1 MKKPRPLSAIGRVR
15 AFVKSNPG
23 ATTADICAA
32 VNVQPQDIHNY
43 NHQSKRKPKPLVEV
57 EVEDRGVPIIRHE
70 VIMLHR
76 EVESLKHQIVGYQAV
91 ISYLENQLGMKS
103 TSHGSPV

>member
-15 AFVKSNPG
+15 AFITSNPG
-23 ATTADICAA
+23 ATTAEICAA
-32 VNVQPQDIHNY
+32 ANVKPQDVY
-43 NHQSKRKPKPLVEV
+43 NFDYKLKKILLPAI
-57 EVEDRGVPIIRHE
+57 EDRGVPIIRHE

-76 EVESLKHQIVGYQAV
+76 EVDSLKHQIVGYQAV

>member
-1 MKKPRPLSAIGRVR
+1 MKTPRPLSAQGRIR

-23 ATTADICAA
+23 ATTAEICAA
-32 VNVQPQDIHNY
+32 VDVTSKDVSNFNY
-43 NHQSKRKPKPLVEV
+43 KSKQSVDLLPAI
-57 EVEDRGVPIIRHE
+57 EDRGIPIIRHE

-76 EVESLKHQIVGYQAV
+76 EVDNLKHQIVGYQAV

>member
-1 MKKPRPLSAIGRVR
+1 MKTPRPLSAQGRIR
-15 AFVKSNPG
+15 AFVESNPN
-23 ATTADICAA
+23 ATTAEICAA
-32 VNVQPQDIHNY
+32 VDVSTKDVSNFNY
-43 NHQSKRKPKPLVEV
+43 KSKQSVDLLPAI
-57 EVEDRGVPIIRHE
+57 EDRGVPIIRHE

-76 EVESLKHQIVGYQAV
+76 EVDSLKHQIVGYQAV

>member
-1 MKKPRPLSAIGRVR
+1 MKKPRPLSAIGRIR

-23 ATTADICAA
+23 VTTEEICAA
-32 VNVQPQDIHNY
+32 VDVKPQDVHNY
-43 NHQSKRKPKPLVEV
+43 NHQSKRKPKPLVEI
-57 EVEDRGVPIIRHE
+57 EDRGIPIIRHE

>member
-1 MKKPRPLSAIGRVR
+1 MKKPRPLSAIGRIR
-15 AFVKSNPG
+15 AFVKSNPN
-23 ATTADICAA
+23 ATTAEICAA
-32 VNVQPQDIHNY
+32 VNVKPQDVY
-43 NHQSKRKPKPLVEV
+43 NFTYKLKKILLPEI
-57 EVEDRGVPIIRHE
+57 EDRGIPIIRHE

-76 EVESLKHQIVGYQAV
+76 EVDSLKHQIVGYQAV

>member
-1 MKKPRPLSAIGRVR
+1 MKKPRPLSAQGRIR
-15 AFVKSNPG
+15 AFVKSNPN
-23 ATTADICAA
+23 ATTAEICAA
-32 VNVQPQDIHNY
+32 VNVKPQDVHNFTY
-43 NHQSKRKPKPLVEV
+43 KLKQILLPAI
-57 EVEDRGVPIIRHE
+57 EDRGVPIVRHE

-76 EVESLKHQIVGYQAV
+76 EVDSLKHQIVGYQAV

>member
-1 MKKPRPLSAIGRVR
+1 MKKPRPLSAQGRIR
-15 AFVKSNPG
+15 AFVKSNPN
-23 ATTADICAA
+23 ASTAEICAA
-32 VNVQPQDIHNY
+32 VNVKPQDVHNFTY
-43 NHQSKRKPKPLVEV
+43 KLKQILLPEI
-57 EVEDRGVPIIRHE
+57 EDRGIPIIRHE

-76 EVESLKHQIVGYQAV
+76 EVDSLKHQIVGYQAV

>member
-1 MKKPRPLSAIGRVR
+1 MKKPRPLSAQGRIR
-15 AFVKSNPG
+15 AFVKSNPN
-23 ATTADICAA
+23 ATTAEICEA
-32 VNVQPQDIHNY
+32 VNVKPQDVHNFTY
-43 NHQSKRKPKPLVEV
+43 KLKRSFDLLPAI
-57 EVEDRGVPIIRHE
+57 EDRGVPIIRHE

-76 EVESLKHQIVGYQAV
+76 EVENLKHQMVGYQAV

>member
-1 MKKPRPLSAIGRVR
+1 MKKPRPLSAIGRIR
-15 AFVKSNPG
+15 AFVKSNPV
-23 ATTADICAA
+23 ATTAEICEA
-32 VNVQPQDIHNY
+32 VNVKPQDIHNY
-43 NHQSKRKPKPLVEV
+43 RHQSKRKPKPLVEI
-57 EVEDRGVPIIRHE
+57 EDRGVPIIRHE

-103 TSHGSPV
+103 TSHGSPI

>member
-1 MKKPRPLSAIGRVR
+1 MKTPRPLSAQGRIR

-23 ATTADICAA
+23 ATTAEICAA
-32 VNVQPQDIHNY
+32 VDVSSKDVSNFNY
-43 NHQSKRKPKPLVEV
+43 KSKQSVDLLPAI
-57 EVEDRGVPIIRHE
+57 EDRGIPIIRHE
-70 VIMLHR
+70 VNMLHR
-76 EVESLKHQIVGYQAV
+76 EVDSLKHQIVGYQAV

>member
-1 MKKPRPLSAIGRVR
+1 MRTPHPLSAQGRIR

-23 ATTADICAA
+23 VTTNDICAA
-32 VNVQPQDIHNY
+32 IDVSRKDVNSFNY
-43 NHQSKRKPKPLVEV
+43 HLRRKAPVLTEI
-57 EVEDRGVPIIRHE
+57 EDRGVPIIRHE

-76 EVESLKHQIVGYQAV
+76 EVDSLKHQIVGYQAV

>member
-23 ATTADICAA
+23 ATTAEICAA
-32 VNVQPQDIHNY
+32 VDVKPQDVHNY
-43 NHQSKRKPKPLVEV
+43 NHQSKRKPKPLVEI
-57 EVEDRGVPIIRHE
+57 EDRGVPIIRHE
-70 VIMLHR
+70 VNMLHR

>member
-1 MKKPRPLSAIGRVR
+1 MKKPRPLSAQGRIR
-15 AFVKSNPG
+15 AFVRSNPN
-23 ATTADICAA
+23 ATTAEICAA
-32 VNVQPQDIHNY
+32 VDVKPQDVHNFTY
-43 NHQSKRKPKPLVEV
+43 KLKQILLPTI
-57 EVEDRGVPIIRHE
+57 EDRGVSIIRHE

-76 EVESLKHQIVGYQAV
+76 EVDSLKHQIVGYQAV